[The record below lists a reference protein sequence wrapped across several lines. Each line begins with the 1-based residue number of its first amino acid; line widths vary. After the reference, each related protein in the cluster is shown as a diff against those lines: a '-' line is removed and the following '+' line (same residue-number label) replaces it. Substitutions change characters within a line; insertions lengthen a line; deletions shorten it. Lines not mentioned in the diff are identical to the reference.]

1 MNLIFENE
9 YFKLGHEPEL
19 SIVLLKWK
27 DFQSISFE
35 DYKIPFEKALE
46 FQKNVSVDNFLT
58 DVRIQGVIAPGFR
71 KWFQDYPLQ
80 ASIEQGL
87 KRTAIVSSANVFKKY
102 YLNHIFNSSEKLGLP
117 MKIFNTYEEA
127 LVWIKSFYKKI

>member
-102 YLNHIFNSSEKLGLP
+102 YVNMILSSTNKFKLPIKAVSSQEEGL
-117 MKIFNTYEEA
+117 EW
-127 LVWIKSFYKKI
+127 LKS